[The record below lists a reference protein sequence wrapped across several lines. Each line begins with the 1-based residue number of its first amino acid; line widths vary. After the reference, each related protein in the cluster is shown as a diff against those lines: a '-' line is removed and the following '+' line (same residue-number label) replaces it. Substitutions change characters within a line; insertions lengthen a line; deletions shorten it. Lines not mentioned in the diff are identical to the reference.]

1 MPLEPFQQ
9 KAGPKRKHYV
19 IGALV
24 IVLLIAGAATAIV
37 LLEVHHINTYF
48 PKSTLPHAA
57 LKEIT
62 PAQAGA
68 AETILVIGSDKRARS
83 TVAADRTSPP
93 RSDTLMLIHMDPGQ
107 HQTSVLS
114 IPRDLK
120 VTLTSATG
128 TPMTAKI
135 NAAYSVGGSAL
146 TAQTVKQTMPGIVI
160 NHIVDVD
167 YAGFRK
173 VIDAIGCVY
182 VYVDRHYLNQ
192 NTGTVAS
199 NYASINIQAGYQR
212 LCGETALDYVRY
224 RHTDTDVVR
233 VARQQDFIRQ
243 AKEQVGLK
251 SLFENQD
258 KLLGGLRD
266 AVQTDIHGS
275 DVLHLID
282 LALFSLARPVRQV
295 SFQQTLGPSY
305 VTATP
310 EQVSSTENDF
320 LYGNPP
326 STVKVHSVHTA
337 NPTTVGGL
345 GLSRHP
351 GERRRARDQGVG
363 RPRLPSRRTTPA
375 DRRGPFAGPRP
386 LLHAARRAQHAAS
399 GLRDLDLPRPPR
411 PVLRDRGNRLDVPA
425 DPLRRRTRRGRS
437 PGASY
442 SLYVDGSH
450 LRVVSWQTSK
460 AVYWV
465 NNTLLDSL
473 TNQQMLAIAQSTRP
487 LA

>member
-1 MPLEPFQQ
+1 MPLEPFQK
-9 KAGPKRKHYV
+9 KAGPTRKHYM

-48 PKSTLPHAA
+48 PKSTLPRAA

-62 PAQAGA
+62 QPEAGA
-68 AETILVIGSDKRARS
+68 AETILVIGSDKRALS
-83 TVAADRTSPP
+83 SVAVDRTSPP

-120 VTLTSATG
+120 VTLASATG
-128 TPMTAKI
+128 TPTTAKI
-135 NAAYSVGGSAL
+135 NAAYSIGGSAL

-192 NTGTVAS
+192 NTGTLATDF
-199 NYASINIQAGYQR
+199 ASINIQAGYQR
-212 LCGETALDYVRY
+212 LCGGTALDYVRY

-233 VARQQDFIRQ
+233 VARQQDFIRE
-243 AKEQVGLK
+243 AKQQVGLK
-251 SLFENQD
+251 SLFDNQD

-275 DVLHLID
+275 DVLHLIN
-282 LALFSLARPVRQV
+282 LALYSLARPVRQV

-326 STVKVHSVHTA
+326 STVAVHSVHTHS
-337 NPTTVGGL
+337 TTAVGAL
-345 GLSRHP
+345 GLLPTPANDVALATTAS
-351 GERRRARDQGVG
+351 VG
-363 RPRLPSRRTTPA
+363 LSFPLAAPRLRIAAAPSPDLVRSYTLPDEHNTPHHAYVISISRGLLGQFYGIEGTDWMSPPILSGAHQTRTI
-375 DRRGPFAGPRP
+375 G
-386 LLHAARRAQHAAS
+386 
-399 GLRDLDLPRPPR
+399 
-411 PVLRDRGNRLDVPA
+411 
-425 DPLRRRTRRGRS
+425 GRK
-437 PGASY
+437 Y

-450 LRVVSWQTSK
+450 VRVVSWQTSK

-473 TNQQMLAIAQSTRP
+473 TNQQMLAIAQSTQP
-487 LA
+487 LT

>member
-1 MPLEPFQQ
+1 MPDEPFQR
-9 KAGPKRKHYV
+9 KAGLTRKYYV

-37 LLEVHHINTYF
+37 LLEVNHIKTYF

-68 AETILVIGSDKRARS
+68 AETILVIGSDKRALS
-83 TVAADRTSPP
+83 SITADRTSPP
-93 RSDTLMLIHMDPGQ
+93 RSDTLMLIRMDPDE

-128 TPMTAKI
+128 VPSTQKI
-135 NAAYSVGGSAL
+135 NAAYALGGSAL
-146 TAQTVKQTMPGIVI
+146 TAQTIKAAMPGIVI
-160 NHIVDVD
+160 NHIIDVD

-182 VYVDRHYLNQ
+182 VYVDRHYFNQ
-192 NTGTVAS
+192 NTGTIADD
-199 NYASINIQAGYQR
+199 YAAINIQAGYQK

-243 AKEQVGLK
+243 AKQQVGVK
-251 SLFENQD
+251 DLFEHQD
-258 KLLGGLRD
+258 ELLGGLRT
-266 AVQTDIHGS
+266 AVETDIHGS

-282 LALFSLARPVRQV
+282 LALFSLGRPVRQV
-295 SFQQTLGPSY
+295 DFQQTLGPSY

-310 EQVSSTENDF
+310 EQISSTENDF
-320 LYGNPP
+320 LYTNPAA
-326 STVKVHSVHTA
+326 SVKVSSVHTHS
-337 NPTTVGGL
+337 PTAVTALDLV
-345 GLSRHP
+345 
-351 GERRRARDQGVG
+351 A
-363 RPRLPSRRTTPA
+363 TPA
-375 DRRGPFAGPRP
+375 TDVSLETEGSVGLPFP
-386 LLHAARRAQHAAS
+386 LEAP
-399 GLRDLDLPRPPR
+399 GLRMAAAGMPDLVRRYTLPDEQNNPHQAYVISIARGLLGQYYGIEGTDWTSPPILAGAHTTKK
-411 PVLRDRGNRLDVPA
+411 VAG
-425 DPLRRRTRRGRS
+425 RT
-437 PGASY
+437 Y

-450 LRVVSWQTSK
+450 LRVVAWQTGG

-473 TNQQMLAIAQSTRP
+473 SNQQMLAIAESTKP
-487 LA
+487 MT